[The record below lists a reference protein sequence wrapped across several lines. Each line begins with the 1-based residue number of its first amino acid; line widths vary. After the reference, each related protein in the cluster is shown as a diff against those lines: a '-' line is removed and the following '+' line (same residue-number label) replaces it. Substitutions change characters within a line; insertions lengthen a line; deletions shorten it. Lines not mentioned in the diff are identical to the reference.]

1 MWGGDGVGASQFVT
15 EILPRVAKTFDF
27 NRFGYDSF
35 TADESTVNA
44 FVYAGLSGQ
53 EDVTRLAETWTVQD
67 GRLTSLRVFY
77 YDPLLV
83 INAVRRREALSA

>member
-1 MWGGDGVGASQFVT
+1 M
-15 EILPRVAKTFDF
+15 
-27 NRFGYDSF
+27 
-35 TADESTVNA
+35 NA